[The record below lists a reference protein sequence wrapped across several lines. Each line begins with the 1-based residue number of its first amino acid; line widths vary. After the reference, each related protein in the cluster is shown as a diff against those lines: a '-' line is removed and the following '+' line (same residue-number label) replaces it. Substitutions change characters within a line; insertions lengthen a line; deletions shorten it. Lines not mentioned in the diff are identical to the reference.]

1 MPATRKNRLYKKM
14 KRRGK
19 KNSYKSKRKT
29 MHKRKSG
36 KNISRRHRGGNLLW
50 PAYGAPA
57 NGVSPVNIKIPEM
70 AYNIKGGNTNAVNP
84 FVGKAWGAPIQDW
97 PGVSGPH
104 DGNHYAMNTYDVQP
118 EMEQISERTTS
129 NMRGGRR
136 TRRKRAGE
144 SYGEQDYR
152 KAYGTMEGDRTKK
165 STTSSPADDYLKAY
179 SGGKR
184 HRRVKKG
191 GFGLGLN
198 VFSQL
203 GNDLTN
209 GYRQLLG
216 QPAAPSPL
224 PYEDQVFY
232 GNRAQDNLNYLKT
245 SIH

>member
-1 MPATRKNRLYKKM
+1 MPATRKNRLNKKM

-19 KNSYKSKRKT
+19 KRSYKNKRKT
-29 MHKRKSG
+29 NHKRKTG
-36 KNISRRHRGGNLLW
+36 KNRSRKHHGGNLLW

-57 NGVSPVNIKIPEM
+57 NGVAPVNIKNPEM
-70 AYNIKGGNTNAVNP
+70 AYNIKGGDAHAVIP
-84 FVGKAWGAPIQDW
+84 FVGKSWGAPIQDW

-104 DGNHYAMNTYDVQP
+104 DGNHYAMNKYDVQP

-144 SYGEQDYR
+144 SYGEEDYR
-152 KAYGTMEGDRTKK
+152 KAYGTMEDNSAKQKK
-165 STTSSPADDYLKAY
+165 THTPADDYVKAY
-179 SGGKR
+179 SGGRR
-184 HRRVKKG
+184 HKRVKKG

-209 GYRQLLG
+209 GYRQFIG

-245 SIH
+245 NIN

>member
-36 KNISRRHRGGNLLW
+36 KNRSRRHRGGNLLW

-104 DGNHYAMNTYDVQP
+104 DGNHYAMNLTANKIIARH
-118 EMEQISERTTS
+118 MEPWKAIEPKSRP
-129 NMRGGRR
+129 
-136 TRRKRAGE
+136 RAH
-144 SYGEQDYR
+144 QQMI
-152 KAYGTMEGDRTKK
+152 T
-165 STTSSPADDYLKAY
+165 
-179 SGGKR
+179 
-184 HRRVKKG
+184 
-191 GFGLGLN
+191 
-198 VFSQL
+198 
-203 GNDLTN
+203 
-209 GYRQLLG
+209 
-216 QPAAPSPL
+216 
-224 PYEDQVFY
+224 
-232 GNRAQDNLNYLKT
+232 
-245 SIH
+245 